1 MLGESSNISLFP
13 TAPRAYLS
21 FPSPISNPSHF
32 SMQVSTRPPSSRRT
46 SHSEM
51 RGRAPLPVASG
62 APQNPQNPQNG
73 HSRNPSALDVARSP
87 PNQSNK
93 SKSGLPILFISI
105 IAAPRMRANL
115 LQSSI
120 QTLNMF
126 RANSFARVPVRQA
139 PLVLFYT
146 PPMPELTTLLANIL
160 QRYEIGSVSKFSL
173 RYTFSEAVGS

>member
-1 MLGESSNISLFP
+1 MEWRQREEANRNMGQGVVRLYKIMVLYVMLFASIFILFYNYITTFLLYTTSPFNNFFVLGESSNISLFP

-93 SKSGLPILFISI
+93 SKS
-105 IAAPRMRANL
+105 
-115 LQSSI
+115 
-120 QTLNMF
+120 
-126 RANSFARVPVRQA
+126 
-139 PLVLFYT
+139 
-146 PPMPELTTLLANIL
+146 
-160 QRYEIGSVSKFSL
+160 
-173 RYTFSEAVGS
+173 